1 MFGARKR
8 ARAVPEPLRELL
20 PRFGDRLITDSS
32 ELRVY
37 ECDGLPVHRQPP
49 YAVVLCH
56 DRTDVIDAVRWCRTH
71 RVPFV
76 PRGAGTGLSGG
87 ATPTR
92 GAIVLDLNRMN
103 RIVSLHF
110 EDRYA
115 VVEPGL
121 INVHLTEA
129 TSPKGFHY
137 APDPSSQTAC
147 TIGGNVAEN
156 SGGPHCLK
164 YGVTSDHILGLEIVL
179 ADGSVARLGGP
190 CAETPG
196 PDLTRLFVGSEGTFG
211 VVTEV
216 TVRLTPNPESVRTYL
231 AIFDSMALA
240 CRTVTEITRQ
250 GLVPVALEILDQRT
264 IRAVEASVNRAG
276 YPENA
281 QAVLLIEIDGFEVGM
296 DEAEAEIERTV
307 RANRPIEFRSA
318 RDPVER
324 MKLWKGRKGAFGA
337 MGRVN
342 TDLYVLDGVVPRT
355 RLEETLEHVYEIA
368 DRHRVTVSNVFHAGD
383 GNLHPNISYDGRD
396 LEETSRV
403 LAAGREMLEACVSRG
418 GTISGEHGI
427 GLEKREFMSLLF
439 TDDDL
444 RLQTAVRDAFDPAH
458 LANPGK
464 ILPDARTPP
473 APAAAS
479 PPPSAVTT

>member
-1 MFGARKR
+1 
-8 ARAVPEPLRELL
+8 
-20 PRFGDRLITDSS
+20 
-32 ELRVY
+32 
-37 ECDGLPVHRQPP
+37 
-49 YAVVLCH
+49 
-56 DRTDVIDAVRWCRTH
+56 
-71 RVPFV
+71 
-76 PRGAGTGLSGG
+76 
-87 ATPTR
+87 
-92 GAIVLDLNRMN
+92 
-103 RIVSLHF
+103 
-110 EDRYA
+110 
-115 VVEPGL
+115 
-121 INVHLTEA
+121 
-129 TSPKGFHY
+129 
-137 APDPSSQTAC
+137 
-147 TIGGNVAEN
+147 
-156 SGGPHCLK
+156 
-164 YGVTSDHILGLEIVL
+164 
-179 ADGSVARLGGP
+179 
-190 CAETPG
+190 
-196 PDLTRLFVGSEGTFG
+196 
-211 VVTEV
+211 
-216 TVRLTPNPESVRTYL
+216 
-231 AIFDSMALA
+231 
-240 CRTVTEITRQ
+240 
-250 GLVPVALEILDQRT
+250 VALEILDQRT

-473 APAAAS
+473 GPAAAS

>member
-1 MFGARKR
+1 MFGRRKR
-8 ARAVPEPLRELL
+8 ARTVPDPFHELL
-20 PRFGDRLITDSS
+20 KRFGDRLITDAS

-37 ECDGLPVHRQPP
+37 ECDGLPIHRQSPA
-49 YAVVLCH
+49 AVVLCR
-56 DRTDVIDAVRWCRTH
+56 DRNDVVAVVRWCVGH
-71 RVPFV
+71 GIPFV

-87 ATPTR
+87 ATPEA

-103 RIVSLHF
+103 QIVSIHL

-115 VVEPGL
+115 VVQPGL

-129 TSPKGFHY
+129 VTRDGYHY

-164 YGVTSDHILGLEIVL
+164 YGVTADHILGVEVVL
-179 ADGSVARLGGP
+179 PDGNVARLGGP

-196 PDLTRLFVGSEGTFG
+196 LDLTRLFVGSEGTFG
-211 VVTEV
+211 IVTEV
-216 TVRLTPNPESVRTYL
+216 TVRLTPNPPSVRTYL

-240 CRTVTEITRQ
+240 CRTVTEITRR

-281 QAVLLIEIDGFEVGM
+281 QAVLLIEIDGFDAGM
-296 DEAEAEIERTV
+296 DDAEAEIETVV

-318 RDPVER
+318 RDPIER
-324 MKLWKGRKGAFGA
+324 LKLWKGRKGAFGA

-355 RLEETLEHVYEIA
+355 RLEETLAKVYEIA
-368 DRHRVTVSNVFHAGD
+368 DRYRVTVSNVFHAGD

-396 LEETSRV
+396 EDETARV
-403 LAAGREMLEACVSRG
+403 LAAGREML
-418 GTISGEHGI
+418 
-427 GLEKREFMSLLF
+427 
-439 TDDDL
+439 
-444 RLQTAVRDAFDPAH
+444 
-458 LANPGK
+458 
-464 ILPDARTPP
+464 
-473 APAAAS
+473 
-479 PPPSAVTT
+479 